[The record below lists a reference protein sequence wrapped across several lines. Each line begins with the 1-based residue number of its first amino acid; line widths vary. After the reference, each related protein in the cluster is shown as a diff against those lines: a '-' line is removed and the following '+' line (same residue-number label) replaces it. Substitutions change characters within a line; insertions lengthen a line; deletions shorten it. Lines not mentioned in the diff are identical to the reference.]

1 MRTNRGAPSQ
11 PPRVSVSSTIC
22 PFRIRR
28 IRWAR
33 ELTSASCVTSTTV
46 CPASRFRRTRRSM
59 IWVDVSESRFPVGS
73 SAHTI
78 AGSFTRAR
86 AIATRCCWPA
96 LSWAGLWSAHPSSS
110 TATRRASAFLR
121 ASRAGTFAT
130 RSGNST
136 FSAAVSTG
144 NRLYDW
150 NTNPIRRERYRLFAL
165 SSIEASETPSMRTSP
180 EVRSSRPEKQFRS
193 VVLPHP
199 DGPMIATISPRGI
212 ARFTPRS
219 AWTLTAP
226 ELYTLWASTPRII
239 GSTFMRIVSMS
250 RGIFRVSLR
259 VSLGARDE
267 QVQRPGVLDAGRG
280 RERLQTNCEFLVEC
294 LAAFR
299 GHLTKLSLIPS
310 VRSREGDEF
319 RHVREPDRERLRRRV
334 PLLETCDA
342 ERPEDRTW
350 VSECL
355 RLRIRSD
362 KPHRLPHLREIL
374 RRRSR
379 PVLLEQFP
387 QRGERRVRIGRP
399 LAEDE
404 PSRGFQDAMDLLEHA
419 VVAKRRDPEVADH
432 GVEELAMVDDVPRVE
447 HLEPDVPDARVP
459 GRVRGDGD
467 RAVRQVDRDDALRED
482 ARRDLAREKPG
493 SCADVEEQLSL
504 FRVREP
510 DDLLGDRLEPR
521 GHVLVVRLRHPAVL
535 VDPHEGRLVRV
546 HRGGANRVNAIRLRV
561 TFGRVYARPKVQL
574 TVAELVPR
582 FKEEQVFIVQAFLVH
597 SFRESGRKGVVLGL
611 SGGVDSALVAKLCA
625 DALGPQHVLAVAM
638 PDGRGGKDLKD
649 AKKFA
654 KALGIDFRIIGVA
667 PIVTSL
673 EKRLLGFPADQVD
686 RGNPRGPARVIGL
699 YFIGNQ
705 EGRIVMGTGNKSE
718 LLSGY
723 FCYDSST
730 RAITSQ
736 GPKFYWELRPGDTVF
751 SINLESGKLVEA
763 PLESVHVFDY
773 KGEMVKLEGRRLDL
787 LVTPNHRMLIQL
799 NHGRGG
805 LAFKAIGSR
814 TLQGSTTLPIPG
826 AWDGLVSAPAVI
838 DTGSFLGD
846 LKLSSNAH
854 PPVQMNTHDFL
865 YLMGLFIGDGCASTA
880 KTTAPA
886 KSELCVEER
895 LSFRGKDGRL
905 LEVPSSGPG
914 MRTRLSRRIFVAST
928 IGKRSRGPL
937 LDVLRRSRIH
947 AVERPTL
954 VAFTNRALFA
964 ALETCGVGAKNKRIP
979 QWVLK
984 LPALD
989 LSHLY
994 RGLMDSDGNADH
1006 SGYTTISQVLAF

>member
-1 MRTNRGAPSQ
+1 M
-11 PPRVSVSSTIC
+11 
-22 PFRIRR
+22 RR

-33 ELTSASCVTSTTV
+33 ELTAASWVTRTSV
-46 CPASRFRRTRRSM
+46 CRCSRFRRTRRSM
-59 IWVDVSESRFPVGS
+59 ICTEVSESKFPVGS
-73 SAHTI
+73 SAQTI

-86 AIATRCCWPA
+86 AIATRCCCPA
-96 LSWAGLWSAHPSSS
+96 LNCAGLWSAHPSSS
-110 TATRRASAFLR
+110 TAVMSASALRRASL
-121 ASRAGTFAT
+121 AGTLAT
-130 RSGNST
+130 RRGSST
-136 FSAAVSTG
+136 FSTAVNTG
-144 NRLYDW
+144 SRLYVW
-150 NTNPIRRERYRLFAL
+150 KTKPIRRERYRLFAL
-165 SSIEASETPSMRTSP
+165 SSIEASETRSMRTSP

-267 QVQRPGVLDAGRG
+267 QVQRPGILDAGRG

-299 GHLTKLSLIPS
+299 GHLAKLSLIPS

-362 KPHRLPHLREIL
+362 KPHRLPHLREVL

-419 VVAKRRDPEVADH
+419 VVAERRDPEVADR
-432 GVEELAMVDDVPRVE
+432 GVEELATVDDVPRVE

-459 GRVRGDGD
+459 GPVRTDGD
-467 RAVRQVDRDDALRED
+467 RAVCQVNRDDALRED

-493 SCADVEEQLSL
+493 PRADVEEQLTR
-504 FRVREP
+504 FRVRKP
-510 DDLLGDRLEPR
+510 DDFLGDRLEPP

-535 VDPHEGRLVRV
+535 VDPHESRLVRIQ
-546 HRGGANRVNAIRLRV
+546 RGGAKRPRAIKASRRA
-561 TFGRVYARPKVQL
+561 ARFYDRGEGCVPM
-574 TVAELVPR
+574 AELVPR
-582 FKEEQVFIVQAFLVH
+582 FKEEQVFIIQAFLVH

-625 DALGPQHVLAVAM
+625 DALGPQRVLAVAM
-638 PDGRGGKDLKD
+638 PDGKGGKDLKD

-654 KALGIDFRIIGVA
+654 KALGIDLRIIGIA
-667 PIVTSL
+667 PIVNSL
-673 EKRLLGFPADQVD
+673 ENRLLGFQADQVA
-686 RGNPRGPARVIGL
+686 RGNLRARARMIIL
-699 YFIGNQ
+699 YFIANTD
-705 EGRIVMGTGNKSE
+705 GRIVMGTGNKSE

-723 FCYDSST
+723 FTLFGHGASDFLPIGDLYKTQVREMARYLALSPEIVEKVPTAGLWPGQTDEGELGISYDELD
-730 RAITSQ
+730 RILLGIELQLEPEAIAQ
-736 GPKFYWELRPGDTVF
+736 KAGVPLDHVAYVQ
-751 SINLESGKLVEA
+751 KLVMA
-763 PLESVHVFDY
+763 SVH
-773 KGEMVKLEGRRLDL
+773 KRKMPLIPKL
-787 LVTPNHRMLIQL
+787 
-799 NHGRGG
+799 
-805 LAFKAIGSR
+805 
-814 TLQGSTTLPIPG
+814 G
-826 AWDGLVSAPAVI
+826 A
-838 DTGSFLGD
+838 
-846 LKLSSNAH
+846 
-854 PPVQMNTHDFL
+854 
-865 YLMGLFIGDGCASTA
+865 
-880 KTTAPA
+880 
-886 KSELCVEER
+886 R
-895 LSFRGKDGRL
+895 
-905 LEVPSSGPG
+905 
-914 MRTRLSRRIFVAST
+914 T
-928 IGKRSRGPL
+928 IGLDWRGEKPSPPESSQEAGSVRYVGPDLGGGQTQRPPESPRGP
-937 LDVLRRSRIH
+937 
-947 AVERPTL
+947 
-954 VAFTNRALFA
+954 A
-964 ALETCGVGAKNKRIP
+964 ADP
-979 QWVLK
+979 
-984 LPALD
+984 P
-989 LSHLY
+989 
-994 RGLMDSDGNADH
+994 
-1006 SGYTTISQVLAF
+1006 